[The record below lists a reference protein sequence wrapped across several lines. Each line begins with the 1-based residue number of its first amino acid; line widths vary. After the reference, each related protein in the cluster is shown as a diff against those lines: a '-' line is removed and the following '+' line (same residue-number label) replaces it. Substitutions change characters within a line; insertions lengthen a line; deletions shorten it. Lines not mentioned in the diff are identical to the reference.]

1 MEINETTLIAVCIVA
16 VVAGLAVS
24 SFAPDSM
31 AQRIEAC
38 MIQPNTQYLIGRGC
52 VVLSRDHENE

>member
-1 MEINETTLIAVCIVA
+1 MEKNETILIAVCIFAIA
-16 VVAGLAVS
+16 VGVAVS